1 MTEGA
6 GTLQVGQTVAVRE
19 HRTFG
24 VVVAV
29 LSEGEPGQQVV
40 EVGTDCLVLADSATG
55 TRTRLPWYLVNL
67 EPQAPPRAPAVTAG
81 APTGGSSGDP
91 GSAPP
96 PDAIPA

>member
-1 MTEGA
+1 MTEGG

-29 LSEGEPGQQVV
+29 LSGGEPGQQVV
-40 EVGTDCLVLADSATG
+40 EVGADCLVLADSATG
-55 TRTRLPWYLVNL
+55 TRTRLPWYLVSVEPL
-67 EPQAPPRAPAVTAG
+67 AQPQAPAVPAG
-81 APTGGSSGDP
+81 AAAGAGGGDP

>member
-1 MTEGA
+1 MIDGA

-19 HRTFG
+19 HQTFG

-29 LSEGEPGQQVV
+29 VPEGEAGHQVV
-40 EVGTDCLVLADSATG
+40 EAGTDCLVLADAATG

-67 EPQAPPRAPAVTAG
+67 EPPAQPRPAPAAAPAPAAG
-81 APTGGSSGDP
+81 EP